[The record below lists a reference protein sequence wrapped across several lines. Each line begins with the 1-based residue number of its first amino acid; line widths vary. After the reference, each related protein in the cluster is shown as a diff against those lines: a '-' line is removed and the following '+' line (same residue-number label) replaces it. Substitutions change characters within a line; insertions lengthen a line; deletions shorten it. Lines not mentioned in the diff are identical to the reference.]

1 MLVAPRRFRLW
12 LPRWPQQIICH
23 WSSLQSFPWKFSAGP
38 AHLSSPAVIFPV
50 VAGICQISLT
60 FCGPWSRHHHKS
72 LPLCTQ
78 LKASTVSVMLHY
90 VTNQQKKSSPL
101 LFTKP
106 QIPEYMLQ
114 SRRPLLVSSLTT
126 SAQTY
131 LDVCYCEIIALSFN
145 GDQLL
150 LLKWF
155 FHLQLFT
162 LICFKT
168 ENFQISNETGQ
179 NQREIRHDPVYQNT
193 DRSANIS
200 FGEDSRD
207 MGEQRWSTVLCVCIN
222 WVLLQSF
229 QDITV
234 EKSKCGKRIIVNN
247 SRFPT
252 AFIFHLCSKCSQL
265 FVSTSKVNYSC

>member
-38 AHLSSPAVIFPV
+38 AHFSSPAVIFPV
-50 VAGICQISLT
+50 VARICQISLT
-60 FCGPWSRHHHKS
+60 FCGPWSPHHHKS
-72 LPLCTQ
+72 LPLCVQ

-145 GDQLL
+145 VDQLL

-179 NQREIRHDPVYQNT
+179 NQGNQTWSFCVSKYRPFSQHFIWGRQSRHGGAKMEHCAVCLHKPEF
-193 DRSANIS
+193 S
-200 FGEDSRD
+200 FRVF
-207 MGEQRWSTVLCVCIN
+207 RT
-222 WVLLQSF
+222 
-229 QDITV
+229 
-234 EKSKCGKRIIVNN
+234 
-247 SRFPT
+247 
-252 AFIFHLCSKCSQL
+252 SQ
-265 FVSTSKVNYSC
+265 

>member
-38 AHLSSPAVIFPV
+38 AHFSSPAVIFPV
-50 VAGICQISLT
+50 VARICQISLT
-60 FCGPWSRHHHKS
+60 FCGPWSPHHHKS
-72 LPLCTQ
+72 LPLCVQ

-145 GDQLL
+145 VDQLL

-155 FHLQLFT
+155 FASKL
-162 LICFKT
+162 KT
-168 ENFQISNETGQ
+168 SRSVMKQDKT
-179 NQREIRHDPVYQNT
+179 REIRHDPSVYQNT

-222 WVLLQSF
+222 QSSPSEF
-229 QDITV
+229 SGHHSRKIRMW
-234 EKSKCGKRIIVNN
+234 EANN
-247 SRFPT
+247 S
-252 AFIFHLCSKCSQL
+252 
-265 FVSTSKVNYSC
+265 

>member
-1 MLVAPRRFRLW
+1 MLQDVSGSGCLGDPSRSYVIGRLFSPSPESLVPV
-12 LPRWPQQIICH
+12 LPTSRHQQ
-23 WSSLQSFPWKFSAGP
+23 L
-38 AHLSSPAVIFPV
+38 IFPV
-50 VAGICQISLT
+50 VARICQISLT
-60 FCGPWSRHHHKS
+60 FCGPWSPHHHKS

-78 LKASTVSVMLHY
+78 LKTSTVSVMLHC
-90 VTNQQKKSSPL
+90 VTNQQKKSTPL

-131 LDVCYCEIIALSFN
+131 VDVCYCELIALSFN

-179 NQREIRHDPVYQNT
+179 NQGNQT
-193 DRSANIS
+193 
-200 FGEDSRD
+200 
-207 MGEQRWSTVLCVCIN
+207 
-222 WVLLQSF
+222 
-229 QDITV
+229 
-234 EKSKCGKRIIVNN
+234 
-247 SRFPT
+247 
-252 AFIFHLCSKCSQL
+252 
-265 FVSTSKVNYSC
+265 